1 MRIEE
6 TDSVLSLF
14 RDAGILVIAACA
26 VTLPIFVFGIP
37 SGNDL
42 PEHYRFA
49 NAFKDSIANG
59 DLIPSW
65 SFAVNHG
72 FGDVGVRFYPP
83 LTYYLL
89 ASAEFFTG
97 SWYYGSKLVF
107 LLLFFLGGL
116 GIYLWTRE
124 YFDRVSSL
132 TAGIAYM
139 ALPYHVNQLFN
150 AFLFAEFVAAA
161 IVPFAFYSAARLAR
175 EPGTITTIY
184 FGLSVAVIVLTH
196 IPTTIISVIGLAVYV
211 SVLLVIGKNRRAM
224 IGYVAGLFIVLFLTS
239 FYWIRVVSEIAYVK
253 HAGQSFGSAD
263 FDFRNNFLLSYF
275 LNEGPEYWDRSLWFG
290 DAMLSLTLMVAA
302 SGFYLTNRN
311 RNDSIRSII
320 LPPFLVLCVA
330 VFFATPL
337 SYPVWANLPGVSAI
351 QFPFRWVS
359 LATIATAFMVAAGFR
374 PTLDLLRSAHRPIG
388 MIAAGSLVLAVA
400 FSIFQVMRPAR
411 YSEKAVFETQVSS
424 FRTRE
429 SCECWWPIWAKKEAF
444 ENKVP
449 FSSMD
454 RKLINMTGTPSDRT
468 YSISDGPAG
477 PARFALFYY
486 PYWRASIEGV
496 DRKIHPA
503 ADGTIEI
510 QLPENALDVRLYF
523 QEPSLYLFARFA
535 SLFTFIVLIGICGWV
550 AFRRSS

>member
-1 MRIEE
+1 MRNEE

-14 RDAGILVIAACA
+14 RDAGILVIAAGI
-26 VTLPIFVFGIP
+26 VMLPIFVFGIP

-59 DLIPSW
+59 HLIPSW
-65 SFAVNHG
+65 SAAVNHG
-72 FGDVGVRFYPP
+72 FGDVSVRFYPP
-83 LTYYLL
+83 MAYYLL
-89 ASAEFFTG
+89 ATAEFFTG
-97 SWYYGSKLVF
+97 SWYYGSKVVF
-107 LLLFFLGGL
+107 LLLFFIGGL

-132 TAGIAYM
+132 TAGIVYM

-161 IVPFAFYSAARLAR
+161 IVPFAFYSAVRLVR
-175 EPGTITTIY
+175 EPGITSTIS
-184 FGLSVAVIVLTH
+184 FGLSVAGIVLTH

-211 SVLLVIGKNRRAM
+211 SALLIMSKNRRAM
-224 IGYVAGLFIVLFLTS
+224 IGYASGITIALLTTS
-239 FYWIRVVSEIAYVK
+239 FYWIRVVSEIAYIK

-263 FDFRNNFLLSYF
+263 FDFRNNFLFSYF

-290 DAMLSLTLMVAA
+290 DAMFLLTGMVAA
-302 SGFYLTNRN
+302 SVFYLTTRN
-311 RNDSIRSII
+311 RSDGVRSII
-320 LPPFLVLCVA
+320 FPPFLVLCVA

-351 QFPFRWVS
+351 QFPFRWMS
-359 LATIATAFMVAAGFR
+359 LATIATAFLVAAGFS
-374 PTLDLLRSAHRPIG
+374 PTLDLLRSKHRPIG
-388 MIAAGSLVLAVA
+388 MIAAGSLALAVA

-411 YSEKAVFETQVSS
+411 YSEMAIFETQVSS
-424 FRTRE
+424 FRTSE

-444 ENKVP
+444 GNKAPV
-449 FSSMD
+449 SSID
-454 RKLINMTGTPSDRT
+454 RKLIHLAGTPIDRT

-486 PYWRASIEGV
+486 PFWRASIEGV
-496 DRKIHPA
+496 ERTIHPA
-503 ADGTIEI
+503 ADGTMEI
-510 QLPENALDVRLYF
+510 QLPENALDIRLNF
-523 QEPSLYLFARFA
+523 QEPRLYLFARFV
-535 SLFTFIVLIGICGWV
+535 SLVIFIVLLGIYAGV
-550 AFRRSS
+550 AYRRTS